1 MSEVVHANVT
11 VKHLLKNVWRLLKP
25 FWVSKEAWKGW
36 ALLALILTLT
46 GGSVYMSKL
55 LNEWNN
61 GFYNA
66 VQALDYPEFKR
77 QLWRFSWLAATAII
91 IAVHNT
97 YFRQMLEIIW
107 RRWLTEKMQADW
119 LSGQNHYRLQ
129 LTDSQTD
136 NPDQRIAE
144 DVAEFV
150 SSSLRLFLDTLRDI
164 ATFLTFVSVLWGL
177 SGPISFMLGS
187 QPVTI
192 PGYMVW
198 VAVLYAVLGTAITIL
213 IGRPLVRLNFLQQRF
228 EADFRFGLVRLRENS
243 ESVALYGGEARE
255 DSVLRTRFTEVV
267 GNFWRLMKKQKMLGF
282 FTSGYYQIAIIFP
295 FVVSAPRYFAK
306 EIQLGGLMQIASAF
320 GRVQEALSSLVDNF
334 TVFARWKSVVDR
346 LATFQQS
353 LDRAAALPVL
363 KPARVGAALSVA
375 GLSVLRPDGHAL
387 IAGQDWQLQA
397 GERLLVQGPSGCG
410 KSTLMRAL
418 AGIWPYAHGEV
429 NYPQDGEVL
438 FLSQKPYLPLGS
450 LREALYYPAAPTN
463 DERELL
469 DLLALAGLA
478 DLTPRLDEV
487 APWGHILSLGEQ
499 QRVAFIRALLVRP
512 RVLFM
517 DEASSAL
524 DAASEERLYTAIRDR
539 LADAII
545 VSVGHRESLN
555 EYHNRTLRCVA
566 PATWQ
571 LA

>member
-1 MSEVVHANVT
+1 
-11 VKHLLKNVWRLLKP
+11 
-25 FWVSKEAWKGW
+25 
-36 ALLALILTLT
+36 
-46 GGSVYMSKL
+46 
-55 LNEWNN
+55 
-61 GFYNA
+61 
-66 VQALDYPEFKR
+66 
-77 QLWRFSWLAATAII
+77 
-91 IAVHNT
+91 
-97 YFRQMLEIIW
+97 
-107 RRWLTEKMQADW
+107 
-119 LSGQNHYRLQ
+119 
-129 LTDSQTD
+129 
-136 NPDQRIAE
+136 
-144 DVAEFV
+144 
-150 SSSLRLFLDTLRDI
+150 
-164 ATFLTFVSVLWGL
+164 
-177 SGPISFMLGS
+177 
-187 QPVTI
+187 
-192 PGYMVW
+192 
-198 VAVLYAVLGTAITIL
+198 VLGTAITIL
-213 IGRPLVRLNFLQQRF
+213 IGRPLVRLNFLQQLF

-267 GNFWRLMKKQKMLGF
+267 GNFWRLMKKQKMLWF

-346 LATFQQS
+346 LATFQQG

-438 FLSQKPYLPLGS
+438 FLSQKPYLPLGT
-450 LREALYYPAAPTN
+450 LREALYYPAAPT
-463 DERELL
+463 DDVRELL

-478 DLTPRLDEV
+478 DLTPRLD
-487 APWGHILSLGEQ
+487 
-499 QRVAFIRALLVRP
+499 
-512 RVLFM
+512 
-517 DEASSAL
+517 
-524 DAASEERLYTAIRDR
+524 
-539 LADAII
+539 
-545 VSVGHRESLN
+545 
-555 EYHNRTLRCVA
+555 
-566 PATWQ
+566 
-571 LA
+571 